1 MEMLDSKLCIVLVF
15 IPVKVFLTKELGL
28 DLKIWQSSWTPRCA
42 ASIAFQYVW
51 RVPQG
56 KWKVDDLAVIH
67 PEIHRGRVLW
77 WVFGYLLC
85 FSRIEFKGFLVCSG
99 GFGMRVFIFV
109 LCSSAENEW
118 EGNWIYDEGWR
129 SYSLF
134 KWSDEQAE
142 CYKGM
147 TWKDRF
153 SLINDERQKQW
164 RDRLYEQS
172 VGWRR
177 WSSYICI
184 YALRPTCA
192 PVGAAMC
199 VEQIPYKKFK
209 GKGMSASSSFIRFYV
224 ENLGNHK
231 SKCVTTVFCSY
242 FSQPQSSRLSHRS
255 WNNGFFI
262 M

>member
-1 MEMLDSKLCIVLVF
+1 M
-15 IPVKVFLTKELGL
+15 T
-28 DLKIWQSSWTPRCA
+28 WQWSTRRSTGAEC
-42 ASIAFQYVW
+42 Y
-51 RVPQG
+51 
-56 KWKVDDLAVIH
+56 D
-67 PEIHRGRVLW
+67 
-77 WVFGYLLC
+77 
-85 FSRIEFKGFLVCSG
+85 GFLGICFVFRGLSL
-99 GFGMRVFIFV
+99 RVFWSVRVGLVWGFLFL

-129 SYSLF
+129 SYSLS

-192 PVGAAMC
+192 PVGAALC

-242 FSQPQSSRLSHRS
+242 FSQPQSSLLSHRS

-262 M
+262 V